1 MDNSSK
7 QDGKKLLDQ
16 VRDVIQKKH
25 YSPRT
30 EKTYLDWIRQYI
42 LFHNKKHP
50 REMGISEVQAFIS
63 HLARERIVS
72 PSTQNQALSAILFL
86 YKYVLLIDLQIP
98 TDTIRPGQL
107 KSLPVILT
115 PQEIRAVI
123 KNLDGVS
130 KLMTQLLYGGGLRV
144 MECLMLRVK
153 DIDFK
158 NHQIHIHESKG
169 DRDRLTI
176 LPKIV
181 VESLQSHLKIVKMV
195 HENDLRQGFG
205 ETTLPSSLMKYSSMS
220 KNWIWQYVFPAPT
233 LSIDPIT
240 KTEKRHHV
248 HESGLQKSIRKAAQ
262 EAKINKRVT
271 PHTFRH
277 SFAAHLLQN
286 GYDIRTVQELLGHK
300 DIKTTMIYTQVLQR
314 GSYEVKSPLD
324 D

>member
-1 MDNSSK
+1 MNNSSK

-50 REMGISEVQAFIS
+50 REMGISEVQVFIS

-158 NHQIHIHESKG
+158 NHQIHVHESKG
-169 DRDRLTI
+169 DGDRLTI

-181 VESLQSHLKIVKMV
+181 VESLQSHLKIIKTI
-195 HENDLRQGFG
+195 HEKDLIQGFG

-220 KNWIWQYVFPAPT
+220 KSWDWQYVFPAPI

-248 HESGLQKSIRKAAQ
+248 HEGGLQKSIRKAAE

-300 DIKTTMIYTQVLQR
+300 DIKTTMIYAQVLQR
-314 GSYEVKSPLD
+314 GSHEVKSPLD

>member
-1 MDNSSK
+1 MDDSSK

-50 REMGISEVQAFIS
+50 REMGVSEVQAFIS
-63 HLARERIVS
+63 HLASERIVS
-72 PSTQNQALSAILFL
+72 PSTQNQALSAIIFL
-86 YKYVLLIDLQIP
+86 YKYVLLIDIQIP

-115 PQEIRAVI
+115 PQEVRAVI

-158 NHQIHIHESKG
+158 NRQIHIHESKG
-169 DRDRLTI
+169 DGDRLTI

-181 VESLQSHLKIVKMV
+181 VESLQSHLKTVKAI
-195 HENDLRQGFG
+195 HERDLMLGFG
-205 ETTLPSSLMKYSSMS
+205 ETTLPSSLMNYSSMS
-220 KNWIWQYVFPAPT
+220 KNWNWQYVFPAPT

-314 GSYEVKSPLD
+314 GSHEVESPLD